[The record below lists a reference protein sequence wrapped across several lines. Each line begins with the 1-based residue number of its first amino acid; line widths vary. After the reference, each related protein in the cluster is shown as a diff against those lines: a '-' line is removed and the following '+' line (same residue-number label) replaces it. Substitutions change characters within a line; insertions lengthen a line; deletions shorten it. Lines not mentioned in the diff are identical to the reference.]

1 MADGTER
8 AIETI
13 RLGDIL
19 ADGGRVIMTG
29 LFLASDLFRLD
40 GVEVTGAHLVRGDTG
55 WVPVRSHPRA
65 VRILSG
71 ERLVHNIA
79 STRNRI
85 RAGGLL
91 FADYA
96 EISGPLLEDLL
107 VMAEME
113 LSDLRA
119 VS

>member
-19 ADGGRVIMTG
+19 ADSGRVIMIG
-29 LFLASDLFRLD
+29 LFLANDLFRLD
-40 GVEVTGAHLVRGDTG
+40 GVEVTGGHLVRGDAG

-65 VRILSG
+65 VRLLTG
-71 ERLVHNIA
+71 ERLVHNLA
-79 STRNRI
+79 TTRNRI
-85 RAGGLL
+85 RAGGHL

-107 VMAEME
+107 IMAEAGRSG
-113 LSDLRA
+113 LKA